1 MARTIP
7 EFARSLKFGCCKFL
21 SRLMLALMTACGTRL
36 DASHENRT
44 KAILSM
50 RLLGETDN
58 SDQTTRL
65 VAWLMTKG
73 IKVKVEAV
81 GGDGEGYEVWVK
93 DEDLLDEAKVEF
105 TEFQLN
111 PSDPKY
117 DEAIKRADAI
127 AREETLQRKR
137 MQKNIVKVQGGQ
149 VPKSSPLTVLLIALC
164 GIVFLMTEFG
174 ESQNSVAYR
183 ALQFVSI
190 APPIPDDLRAK
201 VLTDRDDL
209 GLRLANIRKGELWR
223 LATPAFIHYGVFHIL
238 FNMMWLYQFGRM
250 IENRY
255 GALNLGLLVLAT
267 AVISNFFQCT
277 VPIGLGGI
285 APGLNDG
292 YLLSGLG
299 GMSGV
304 VYGLFGF
311 IWIRSKVD
319 LNSGMFIAQ
328 GTVTILL
335 VWLFFCMT
343 PLSTELMGSNVA
355 NWAHG
360 IGLLVGMAAG
370 YWPALSK

>member
-1 MARTIP
+1 
-7 EFARSLKFGCCKFL
+7 
-21 SRLMLALMTACGTRL
+21 MLAF
-36 DASHENRT
+36 DASVRGRLGRLSPKTT
-44 KAILSM
+44 KATPSM
-50 RLLGETDN
+50 RLLGEIET

-65 VAWLMTKG
+65 VAWLLTKG
-73 IKVKVEAV
+73 IKVKVEPI
-81 GGDGEGYEVWVK
+81 DGSGKGYEVWVR
-93 DEDLLDEAKVEF
+93 DEDLLDQANNEFVEF
-105 TEFQLN
+105 QAN
-111 PSDPKY
+111 PTAGKY
-117 DEAIKRADAI
+117 DEAIKEADAI
-127 AREETLQRKR
+127 AREEALKRKR

-149 VPKSSPLTVLLIALC
+149 VPKRSPLTVLLIALC
-164 GIVFLMTEFG
+164 GIVFLLTDLG
-174 ESQNSVAYR
+174 ESHDGVVYK

-190 APPIPDDLRAK
+190 APPIPNDLMSK
-201 VLTDRDDL
+201 DRDDL
-209 GLRLANIRKGELWR
+209 GLRLASVRRGELWR
-223 LATPAFIHYGVFHIL
+223 TVTPIFIHHDVFHIL

-255 GALNLGLLVLAT
+255 GALSLGLLVLAT
-267 AVISNFFQCT
+267 AMISNVFQCT
-277 VPIGLGGI
+277 VPVAIGGS
-285 APGLNDG
+285 APGLAESG

-319 LNSGMFIAQ
+319 VSSGMFITQ

-343 PLSTELMGSNVA
+343 PFSGQFVGNVA

-360 IGLLVGMAAG
+360 IGLLVGMAIG